1 MKLHNAQTLRHLV
14 TGLVTGLVLAG
25 PAGAQLRIGEAL
37 ALAVEHHPSVQ
48 AKRNELR
55 GANERLDASEWQRYP
70 SVSLQTSAAQPN
82 SGSDSI
88 GSVRVDQPLWAG
100 GRIDADIAASEARK
114 LAATA
119 ALLEAEQ
126 QILVRT
132 ASAFAEMIRLQLRME
147 ATEENIQEHQRL
159 LELIQ
164 RRAGSQ
170 INPDSD
176 VIMARARL
184 EQARSE
190 GIQFRNMAANARADL
205 EQLIGRTVT
214 QLTIPSHDMLPLG
227 TLESSVKAAVAYAPA
242 LLRIESELRAAQ
254 ADVETRKA
262 VYWPTLSARFERIAG
277 GQTAYSTSYLA
288 LTFQPGAGLS
298 AQSAIQE
305 ALARQDAAQ
314 NNLDSARKD
323 LIDKVRID
331 WNQRHTTLADALVLA
346 ELVGATQAMYES
358 FMRQFP
364 VGRKSWL
371 ELLNARR
378 EATQAR
384 YSLADARWSGFL
396 AAIKVAVATG
406 QVAANHPLISEST
419 AQP

>member
-1 MKLHNAQTLRHLV
+1 MKAV
-14 TGLVTGLVLAG
+14 VFAAGVAWLALLT
-25 PAGAQLRIGEAL
+25 PMTVRAQLRIDEAL
-37 ALAVEHHPSVQ
+37 AVAVETHPSVQ

-55 GANERLDASEWQRYP
+55 AAERRVDASDWQRYP
-70 SVSLQTSAAQPN
+70 SVSVQTSAAQPN
-82 SGSDSI
+82 TGADSI
-88 GSVRVDQPLWAG
+88 HSVRVDQPLWAG
-100 GRIDADIAASEARK
+100 GRIEADIAASESRK
-114 LAATA
+114 LAAA
-119 ALLEAEQ
+119 AAVLEAEQ
-126 QILVRT
+126 QILVRA
-132 ASAFAEMIRLQLRME
+132 ASAFAEMIRLQLRIE
-147 ATEENIQEHQRL
+147 AADENILEHQRL

-190 GIQFRNMAANARADL
+190 AIQFRNMAANARADL
-205 EQLIGRTVT
+205 EQMIGRPVI
-214 QLTIPSHDMLPLG
+214 QLSIPPHDQPVLRA
-227 TLESSVKAAVAYAPA
+227 LESSVQAALAYAPA
-242 LLRIESELRAAQ
+242 LQRFEAELRAAE

-262 VYWPTLSARFERIAG
+262 AYWPTLSARFERVAG
-277 GQTAYSTSYLA
+277 GQTAYSSSYLA

-298 AQSAIQE
+298 AQASIQE
-305 ALARQDAAQ
+305 ALSRQDAAR
-314 NNLDSARKD
+314 NNLESGRKD
-323 LIDKVRID
+323 LIDKVRTD
-331 WNQRHTTLADALVLA
+331 WNQRQTTLADARVLA
-346 ELVGATQAMYES
+346 ELVTATQAMYES

-406 QVAANHPLISEST
+406 DVAAYKPLNLESLVK
-419 AQP
+419 P